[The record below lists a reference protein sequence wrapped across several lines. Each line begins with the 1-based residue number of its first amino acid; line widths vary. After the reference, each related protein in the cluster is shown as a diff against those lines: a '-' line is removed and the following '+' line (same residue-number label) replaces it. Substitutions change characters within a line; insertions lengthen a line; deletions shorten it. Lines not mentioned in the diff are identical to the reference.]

1 MTAEMI
7 DDLHE
12 RARSL
17 LLDSWLE
24 PVPAAEQ
31 QWLRSH
37 MEQCAECTQFASALE
52 AGVAGLRAA
61 APRPESAVV
70 EATKRSVRLYAER
83 LREHRSRVRM
93 LAISCVLSVIW
104 GGASLP
110 LLWRGFAWLG
120 HAWQLPDAA
129 WQIGFVVFWLAPSA
143 LTAIALLGPKHEASE
158 QAR

>member
-1 MTAEMI
+1 MT
-7 DDLHE
+7 DNLHE
-12 RARSL
+12 RAQAL
-17 LLDSWLE
+17 LLDSWLGDLA
-24 PVPAAEQ
+24 PADQ

-37 MEQCAECTQFASALE
+37 MESCGECAQFAGAIDI
-52 AGVAGLRAA
+52 GVAGLRSA
-61 APRPESAVV
+61 APLPERAVV

-83 LREHRSRVRM
+83 LRETQSRVRM

-120 HAWQLPDAA
+120 GAFALPEAA
-129 WQIGFVVFWLAPSA
+129 WQAGFVLFWIAPSVITAVVLLAP
-143 LTAIALLGPKHEASE
+143 KQEAAR